1 VTVLELLT
9 IILSHSTHHLK
20 QAYWFIEHELGAS
33 LVDPVRDE
41 DLEGIATPAA
51 LF

>member
-20 QAYWFIEHELGAS
+20 QAYWFIAHELS
-33 LVDPVRDE
+33 ISTLNPLTDE